1 MTVTAPEWLTK
12 HNGELRASQDG
23 RSWMVYF
30 AGQMQYAI
38 VPTPAGGKH
47 ACKVTQTNNGNR
59 VDGPTTYPSVEDAAR
74 GGLEDLRKAMG
85 W

>member
-1 MTVTAPEWLTK
+1 MVTAPDWLTK
-12 HNGELRASQDG
+12 HNGELRSSKDG

-30 AGQMQYAI
+30 AGELQYA
-38 VPTPAGGKH
+38 VVATPAGGKH
-47 ACKVTQTNNGNR
+47 ACTVTQTFSGKR
-59 VDGPTTYPSVEDAAR
+59 LDSGATYLTLEDAAR